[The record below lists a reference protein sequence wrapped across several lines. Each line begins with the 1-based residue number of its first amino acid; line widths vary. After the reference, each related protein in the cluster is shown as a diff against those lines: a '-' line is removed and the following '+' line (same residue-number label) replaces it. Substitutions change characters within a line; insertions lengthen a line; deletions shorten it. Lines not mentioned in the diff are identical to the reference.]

1 MLFDRTFHPDEA
13 NQAFT
18 VGRLLETGR
27 YTYQPS
33 DHHGPTLY
41 YAAAPLQ
48 RAFGH
53 ASTAELDG
61 TLLRC
66 TPLLFAVL
74 ALGFLAHAL
83 FMLRRSWAGVL
94 AGVLLVGTAPF
105 FVFFATDFIQEM
117 LLVAFTLMMF
127 WAGAGY
133 ARAASADAAA
143 APRRLKP
150 GTWALLFGIGAG
162 LAFATK
168 ETSVLAFAAAALTFG
183 GLALFRRFG
192 RRLPTGRRPLVGQHL
207 VLAVLGFLLTSVL
220 FFSSFCQNWT
230 GVAAA
235 FTDAP
240 LRYLGRAIGDAAA
253 SEGAD
258 WHVHPWWQHLQW
270 LFCGNPPVPRTH
282 GCGFT
287 VDLAFANVIPLAVL
301 ATSLLPLAL
310 FAAVCRPLR
319 ARLSRPLTW
328 TFFGALLY
336 TALLTVFYSA
346 IPYKTPWCTL
356 QLLVPFLVTYALGL
370 LLARD
375 VLREIAL
382 LRGASPRVAGPVA
395 TLAFLVPF
403 LLAPLLAEHLP
414 GLMRLARDPD
424 APTIPCNYAC
434 ASPEVRQLA
443 ACVDA
448 ALTSAPAS
456 AFVAVALP
464 PADTWPFPW
473 YNRKRERQTGYWTT
487 FEDLVALE
495 KKGVRPAVVVVPMAE
510 GHLVQPLFP
519 HLKHTKRFFM
529 RPGVRVRVFW

>member
-1 MLFDRTFHPDEA
+1 MFARTFHPDEA

-18 VGRLLETGR
+18 VGRLLETGH
-27 YTYQPS
+27 YAYQPT

-74 ALGFLAHAL
+74 GLGLLAHAFL
-83 FMLRRSWAGVL
+83 MLRRSWAGAL
-94 AGVLLVGTAPF
+94 AAVLLVGTAPL

-117 LLVAFTLMMF
+117 LLAAFTLMMF
-127 WAGAGY
+127 WAGVGY
-133 ARAASADAAA
+133 ARAAKADDAAA
-143 APRRLKP
+143 ALRRLKP

-168 ETSVLAFAAAALTFG
+168 ETSVLAFAAAALTLA
-183 GLALFRRFG
+183 GLGLFRAFG
-192 RRLPTGRRPLVGQHL
+192 LRARPRVVARHL
-207 VLAVLGFLLTSVL
+207 VLAALGFLLTAVL
-220 FFSSFCQNWT
+220 LFSSFCQNWA
-230 GVAAA
+230 GVADA
-235 FTDAP
+235 FVAAP
-240 LRYLGRAIGDAAA
+240 LHYLGRAVGNAAA

-258 WHVHPWWQHLQW
+258 WHLHPWWQHLQW
-270 LFCGNPPVPRTH
+270 LFCGNPPVPYAR
-282 GCGFT
+282 GCGFA
-287 VDLAFANVIPLAVL
+287 VDLAFANVIPLTVL
-301 ATSLLPLAL
+301 ATALLPLAL
-310 FAAVCRPLR
+310 FAALRRPLR
-319 ARLSRPLTW
+319 ARLSRPLMW

-336 TALLTVFYSA
+336 TVLLIALYSA

-356 QLLVPFLVTYALGL
+356 QLLVPFLVAFALGL

-375 VLREIAL
+375 ILREVAL
-382 LRGASPRVAGPVA
+382 LRGASPRVAGSVA

-414 GLMRLARDPD
+414 GLVRMAHDPD
-424 APTIPCNYAC
+424 APTIPYNYAH

-443 ACVDA
+443 ACVAEAVA
-448 ALTSAPAS
+448 ASPS
-456 AFVAVALP
+456 KRPFVAVALP

-473 YNRKRERQTGYWTT
+473 YNRAYAHLTGYWTR
-487 FEDLVALE
+487 FDDLVALA
-495 KKGVRPAVVVVPMAE
+495 KTGAQPTVVIVPMAE

-519 HLKHTKRFFM
+519 HLTHTKRFFM
-529 RPGVRVRVFW
+529 RPRVRVRVFW